1 MNKDNYTQEIHQRLY
16 ERLQTLQV
24 GEGLQFEG
32 VIPDGK
38 LFEMEKIPGIS
49 CKVFDASSKAGK
61 AYLYQFER
69 KQVRPLTLTEVIDG
83 LAMVDVKPA
92 YFTGKLTADQRDMMR
107 VMGYAN
113 IYEEETNTLYVWKS
127 K

>member
-32 VIPDGK
+32 VIPDCK

-49 CKVFDASSKAGK
+49 FKVFDASSKAGK

-92 YFTGKLTADQRDMMR
+92 YFTGKLTADQRDMLR